1 MRHFNLLL
9 GQEIRGPLNE
19 AEVTALIAA
28 GTVTAETPCAPV
40 GAQDWTPLSQHF
52 QFRPGLKVQWTK
64 PVSTA
69 DEEKLAAVRIGPAT
83 RKRLIAYGL
92 ADAVTV
98 EGLTQVQAEQAIAL
112 KEITLRREI
121 GRHRL
126 TASVA
131 LALGLFLGVQTGLAE
146 NPASAQLD
154 KLVGFFIKEQGNAK
168 DALHRLRGSLRE
180 QADIR
185 QREREQKRLERTKP
199 AAK

>member
-1 MRHFNLLL
+1 MSHFNLLL
-9 GQEIRGPLNE
+9 GQEIRGPLTE
-19 AEVTALIAA
+19 AEVTALISA

-40 GAQDWTPLSQHF
+40 GAQGWTPLSQHF
-52 QFRPGLKVQWTK
+52 HFHPGLKVQWMK

-69 DEEKLAAVRIGPAT
+69 AEEKLSAVRIGPAT

-112 KEITLRREI
+112 KEITLRREL
-121 GRHRL
+121 GRHQL

-146 NPASAQLD
+146 NSASDQLD
-154 KLVGFFIKEQGNAK
+154 NLVGFFIKEQGNAK
-168 DALHRLRGSLRE
+168 DSLHMLRGSLRE
-180 QADIR
+180 QADI
-185 QREREQKRLERTKP
+185 REREQKRLERTKP